1 MIREI
6 LVEPQHIAW
15 LPWAVSY
22 FFFVGIST
30 TAILSALTMKIFKQ
44 ATLQQELI
52 AVAIALS
59 CAVVAPIALM
69 ADLHQPT
76 RFWHFFTVAT
86 YWSWMWWGAYIL
98 PSFIIAILGYFLFLF
113 RQVRSKTAHFSG
125 FALNAFRIL
134 ALLTSVLMLLY
145 TTMEVY
151 QVEARPLWHHYWLMP
166 LIIFSALPTAA
177 LLIKENIQLRT
188 KQSPNYLRRWA
199 LFGLL
204 LFALSVMGL
213 VLSMGE
219 TASQFAQLYEQNSLP
234 FFTALFV
241 VAIAF
246 LGFIPSFSLR
256 VGLTALFGIAFTW
269 SVRWILLIQV
279 QSIAKYNALANP
291 YRLEWDTDGALGIVA
306 MIGLWSLVSV
316 VIWQLVNIAEA
327 NMLQS
332 KECYDE

>member
-22 FFFVGIST
+22 FFFAGIAT
-30 TAILSALTMKIFKQ
+30 TAVLSALAMRIFKQ

-76 RFWHFFTVAT
+76 RFWHLFTVAT

-98 PSFIIAILGYFLFLF
+98 PSFIIALFGYFLFLF
-113 RQVRSKTAHFSG
+113 RQVRSKTTYFSG
-125 FALNAFRIL
+125 FALNTFRIL

-145 TTMEVY
+145 TCMEVY
-151 QVEARPLWHHYWLMP
+151 KVETRPLWHHHWLMP
-166 LIIFSALPTAA
+166 LIVFSALPTTA

-188 KQSPNYLRRWA
+188 KQSLNYLRRWA
-199 LFGLL
+199 LVGLL
-204 LFALSVMGL
+204 FFASSVVGL
-213 VLSMGE
+213 VLSKGE
-219 TASQFAQLYEQNSLP
+219 TALQFTQLYNQNSLS
-234 FFTALFV
+234 FFTALLA
-241 VAIAF
+241 VAMVF
-246 LGFIPSFSLR
+246 SGFIPSFALR
-256 VGLTALFGIAFTW
+256 MGLTVLFGIAFTW

-291 YRLEWDTDGALGIVA
+291 YSLEWNADGVLGIVA

-316 VIWQLVNIAEA
+316 VIWQVLNTTEA